1 LSVLEIRTE
10 IERKAEEETSRII
23 ANAKQEAEK
32 ITVESNAKLE
42 ALRNEKT
49 KTLTRALDTEQ
60 KAELAVSR
68 MEQKGQL
75 LRQKSEW
82 ANRVF
87 EEARKRLVD
96 ISEKGG
102 AEYREF
108 LSKLILEGI
117 TRIEG
122 NRFIV
127 EANSRDAETIK
138 KGLSTILERAAK
150 IKNEKID
157 LQVKSSP
164 TILLG
169 GVIVS
174 NAAMTQYYNNTLD
187 ARVSQAEQKLSGDVY
202 KIIFKTGD

>member
-1 LSVLEIRTE
+1 MSVLEIRTE

-32 ITVESNAKLE
+32 ITAESNAKLE

>member
-10 IERKAEEETSRII
+10 IERKAEEEASRII

-32 ITVESNAKLE
+32 ITAESNAKLE

-75 LRQKSEW
+75 LQQKSEW

-138 KGLSTILERAAK
+138 KGLSAILERAAK

-164 TILLG
+164 TISLG

-174 NAAMTQYYNNTLD
+174 NGAMTQYYNNTLD
-187 ARVSQAEQKLSGDVY
+187 ARISQAEQNLSGDVY

>member
-1 LSVLEIRTE
+1 
-10 IERKAEEETSRII
+10 
-23 ANAKQEAEK
+23 
-32 ITVESNAKLE
+32 
-42 ALRNEKT
+42 
-49 KTLTRALDTEQ
+49 
-60 KAELAVSR
+60 
-68 MEQKGQL
+68 
-75 LRQKSEW
+75 
-82 ANRVF
+82 
-87 EEARKRLVD
+87 VD

-127 EANSRDAETIK
+127 EANSRDAVTIK
-138 KGLSTILERAAK
+138 KGLRTILERAAK

>member
-1 LSVLEIRTE
+1 LSVLEIGTE
-10 IERKAEEETSRII
+10 IERKADEEVSRII

-32 ITVESNAKLE
+32 ITAESNAKLE
-42 ALRNEKT
+42 TLRNEKT

-75 LRQKSEW
+75 LQQKSEW

-164 TILLG
+164 TISLG

-174 NAAMTQYYNNTLD
+174 NGAMTQYYNNTLD